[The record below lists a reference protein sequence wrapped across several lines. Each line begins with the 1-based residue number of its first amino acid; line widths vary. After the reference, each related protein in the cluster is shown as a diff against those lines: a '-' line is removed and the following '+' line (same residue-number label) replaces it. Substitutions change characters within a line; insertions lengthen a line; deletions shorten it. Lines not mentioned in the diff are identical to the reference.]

1 MWGQSHFLSKT
12 GQNPVPSAGDSLVV
26 VSEWSGGEK
35 GEMGALPPHFPK
47 SATASAL
54 SSLPGLGL
62 CHSSTRSSNTWGLGS
77 EEVTPT
83 DPFCV
88 PPCTVSFCPDAFG
101 NFLSWLPALSPSSI
115 KTKQNQGWRPYLS
128 LFPYIQSH
136 LPMNTT
142 TYVPRRAWISQSH
155 SVTLPYLVE
164 YVSFWCGEP
173 TVLLVWPETWKSAI
187 LLTLG

>member
-1 MWGQSHFLSKT
+1 
-12 GQNPVPSAGDSLVV
+12 
-26 VSEWSGGEK
+26 
-35 GEMGALPPHFPK
+35 MGALPSYFPK
-47 SATASAL
+47 STTASAL
-54 SSLPGLGL
+54 SSLSGLGL
-62 CHSSTRSSNTWGLGS
+62 CHSGTRSSNTWGLGS

-128 LFPYIQSH
+128 LFPYFQPH

-155 SVTLPYLVE
+155 SPGCSVTLPYLVE

-173 TVLLVWPETWKSAI
+173 TVLLVWPETWQSAI